1 MTNTTSLIVFML
13 SRLTSLSVHISGDSL
28 MYVKTSNS
36 EYKKNLSKSVL
47 STFKIIKNPPQSR
60 HLHHVAST
68 GFSFPLSCL
77 QRGGMQRDVARSSWR
92 LLGEVPGGKN
102 GWVLFVTTGR
112 RETLRLGLMLYWMR
126 AILMFV
132 L

>member
-1 MTNTTSLIVFML
+1 MTNTTSLIVLML

-28 MYVKTSNS
+28 MYVKMSNF

-68 GFSFPLSCL
+68 RFGFLLSCL

-92 LLGEVPGGKN
+92 LLGEVPRGGKR
-102 GWVLFVTTGR
+102 LRLR
-112 RETLRLGLMLYWMR
+112 RGHRQGEMLWLGLMLYWMR
-126 AILMFV
+126 TILMFV